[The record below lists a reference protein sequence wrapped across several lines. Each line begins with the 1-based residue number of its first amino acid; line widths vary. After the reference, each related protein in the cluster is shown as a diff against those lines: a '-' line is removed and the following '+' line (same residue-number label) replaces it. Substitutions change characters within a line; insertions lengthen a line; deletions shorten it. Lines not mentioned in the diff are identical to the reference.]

1 MFVEACA
8 TSKVGSLQPERDA
21 SGVNEVQAAE
31 KILRRADEEHQQR
44 AWLAFPYAVMKKSG
58 DDHTGNLAALIAYYG
73 FLSLFPLMMVFVT
86 LLGMFL
92 RNNPELQDTIRA
104 SALTNFPVLGDQISE
119 NVKSLRGSGLALAIG
134 LALALWAGLGVM
146 KVMQTAMNTVWNV
159 PYRYRPNFWLSL
171 LRAVLMLVVLGVI
184 TVASAAAGS
193 VGAGSD
199 NWLFGI
205 AGITLSI
212 VLNLILFLL
221 AFRILTAEDV
231 TWGDVFPGA
240 MLAAVAWTVLQALGG
255 YYVSHQLQGA
265 SNTYGT
271 FATVIGLLAWIYLG
285 AQVTLFAAEV
295 NVVKKRRLWP
305 RAIVQ
310 PPLTDADERAL
321 KGYAEQEERRPEEDV
336 RVRIDD
342 PEPSPNDAP
351 AT

>member
-1 MFVEACA
+1 M
-8 TSKVGSLQPERDA
+8 
-21 SGVNEVQAAE
+21 QAAE
-31 KILRRADEEHQQR
+31 KILRRADRQHQQR
-44 AWLAFPYAVMKKSG
+44 AWIAFPYAVIKKFG
-58 DDHTGNLAALIAYYG
+58 DDHAGNLAALIAYYG
-73 FLSLFPLMMVFVT
+73 FLSLFPLMLVFVT

-92 RNNPELQDTIRA
+92 ADNPELQDTIKA
-104 SALTNFPVLGDQISE
+104 SALADFPVLGEEIRK
-119 NVKSLRGSGLALAIG
+119 NVRSLRGSGLALGIG

-159 PYRYRPNFWLSL
+159 PYRHRPNFWLSL
-171 LRAVLMLVVLGVI
+171 LRALLMLVVLGVI
-184 TVASAAAGS
+184 TVGSAAAGS

-199 NWLFGI
+199 SWLLATVGI
-205 AGITLSI
+205 ATSV

-231 TWGDVFPGA
+231 TWSDVFPGA
-240 MLAAVAWTVLQALGG
+240 MVAAVAWTALQALGG

-265 SNTYGT
+265 SDTYGT

-321 KGYAEQEERRPEEDV
+321 TGYAEQEERRPEEDV
-336 RVRIDD
+336 NVRIEDTRT
-342 PEPSPNDAP
+342 SSYDAP

>member
-1 MFVEACA
+1 M
-8 TSKVGSLQPERDA
+8 
-21 SGVNEVQAAE
+21 QAAE
-31 KILRRADEEHQQR
+31 KILRRADRQHQQR
-44 AWLAFPYAVMKKSG
+44 AWIAFPYAVIKKFG
-58 DDHTGNLAALIAYYG
+58 DDHAGNLAALIAYYG
-73 FLSLFPLMMVFVT
+73 FLSLFPLMLVFVT

-92 RNNPELQDTIRA
+92 ANNPELQDTIKA
-104 SALTNFPVLGDQISE
+104 SALADFPVLGEEIRK
-119 NVKSLRGSGLALAIG
+119 NVRSLRGSGLALGIG

-159 PYRYRPNFWLSL
+159 PYRHRPNFWLSL
-171 LRAVLMLVVLGVI
+171 LRALLMLVVLGVI
-184 TVASAAAGS
+184 TVGSAAAGS

-199 NWLFGI
+199 SWLLATVGI
-205 AGITLSI
+205 ATSV

-231 TWGDVFPGA
+231 TWSDVFPGA
-240 MLAAVAWTVLQALGG
+240 MVAAVAWTALQALGG

-265 SNTYGT
+265 SDTYGT

-321 KGYAEQEERRPEEDV
+321 TGYAEQEERRPEEDV
-336 RVRIDD
+336 NVRIEDTRT
-342 PEPSPNDAP
+342 SSNDAP